1 MSARA
6 PTGQGLLPPHP
17 VPLPPVQSLARAWPR
32 LSPCPAGAG
41 DLQLR
46 VPVGAEGACLSS
58 GTILPW
64 PSGSAPQP
72 LSSHRLCTG
81 TNEHSCCLPGA
92 ARGVVAVGARRM
104 YGGGGGG
111 MDVAGACSG
120 CDQRAPCPG
129 RLQPLPPCSG
139 LLAGVRSPWEVPNAA
154 ASGPWPRLGGAPLS
168 LQVPSQVGTT
178 QPRGQGVLLGCS
190 PGSPRAVKP
199 GDDARDRM

>member
-46 VPVGAEGACLSS
+46 VPVGAEGARLSS

-81 TNEHSCCLPGA
+81 TNEHSCCLPRA

-104 YGGGGGG
+104 YGGGAWTWL
-111 MDVAGACSG
+111 VPAQAVT
-120 CDQRAPCPG
+120 
-129 RLQPLPPCSG
+129 SG
-139 LLAGVRSPWEVPNAA
+139 LPALAGCSLYLLAQACWQGCVPH
-154 ASGPWPRLGGAPLS
+154 GRCQML
-168 LQVPSQVGTT
+168 
-178 QPRGQGVLLGCS
+178 QPRGPGPGWGVPLCPCRSLPRWGPPS
-190 PGSPRAVKP
+190 PGDKGSCSAAAQ
-199 GDDARDRM
+199 GAHGL